1 MPTTYVLPN
10 AAALVETLEMLFGGK
25 GPITPGKRLDPK
37 PGSGYPVAN
46 YINDTGKT
54 VAAVY
59 CDLEFAAY
67 AGSALSMLPAAAAKE
82 AIKKRQLEPAMLE
95 NLYEVMNI
103 LSTLLMNEHT
113 PHLKL
118 DALHPDPGKIPADA
132 KGLLS
137 KPAGRADFT
146 VNVPRYG
153 SGNLALLVV

>member
-10 AAALVETLEMLFGGK
+10 AATLVETFEMLFGGK
-25 GPITPGKRLDPK
+25 GPVTPGKRLDPK
-37 PGSGYPVAN
+37 AGSGCPVAT
-46 YINDTGKT
+46 YVDDAGKV
-54 VAAVY
+54 VAIVF

-82 AIKKRQLEPAMLE
+82 AIKTRKLEPTMLD

-103 LSTLLMNEHT
+103 LSTLLMNERT

-132 KGLLS
+132 RSLLS

-146 VNVPRYG
+146 VSVPRYG
-153 SGNLALLVV
+153 SGNLALLVN